1 MSQEAQQLPG
11 VSPGQKQKSVGMLG
25 LVAIP
30 ALETKDSEVMHPQR
44 MHPHGDVGSGSSK
57 GCP

>member
-11 VSPGQKQKSVGMLG
+11 ASPGQKQKAVGMLG

-44 MHPHGDVGSGSSK
+44 TTHEDVGSGSSK